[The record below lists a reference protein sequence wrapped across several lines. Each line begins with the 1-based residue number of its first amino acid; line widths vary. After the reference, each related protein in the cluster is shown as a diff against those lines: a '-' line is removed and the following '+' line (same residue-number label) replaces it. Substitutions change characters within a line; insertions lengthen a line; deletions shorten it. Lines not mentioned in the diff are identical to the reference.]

1 MLTHRTAAGYPQVD
15 CNQIADTRAR
25 DPASIKTSHLTGR
38 ARPSGK
44 KRRREEETIASERVL
59 DVSVHRHVFDT
70 DRPFARVLDGI
81 FSGIGQMQSRCG
93 YLTPVRRQMLVG
105 MNAAI
110 ADGGA
115 RLLADGNQVPVLGLS
130 EWW

>member
-1 MLTHRTAAGYPQVD
+1 MT
-15 CNQIADTRAR
+15 
-25 DPASIKTSHLTGR
+25 
-38 ARPSGK
+38 
-44 KRRREEETIASERVL
+44 SERVL

-81 FSGIGQMQSRCG
+81 FSGISQMQSRCG
-93 YLTPVRRQMLVG
+93 YLTPVRRLMLVG

-115 RLLADGNQVPVLGLS
+115 RLLADGNQAPVLGLS